1 MHRTGVIE
9 HVNVGQVSPLTV
21 GDRALLSAFRK
32 TPVTGAVLVGTRG
45 LAGDEQADPSVHG
58 GPSKA
63 VYAYPAEHYAF
74 WTTVRAQAR
83 VALWDDTPAPGLLG
97 ENLTLRGLLEADAWI
112 GDLLRLPDCT
122 LAISETRLPC
132 AKLNAALGFAQAGK
146 LMAQSGYCGFYL
158 AVREPGSLAAGQRFE
173 VVPGPRDVSIAELFR
188 ARRGAALR

>member
-9 HVNVGQVSPLTV
+9 HVNVGRVSPLMV
-21 GDRALLSAFRK
+21 GGRVLPSAFRK
-32 TPVTGAVLVGTRG
+32 VPVTDAVPVGVQG
-45 LAGDEQADPSVHG
+45 LAGDEQADPTVHG

-74 WTTVRAQAR
+74 WKTVRAQAR

-122 LAISETRLPC
+122 LAISEPRLPC

-188 ARRGAALR
+188 VRRGAALR